1 MGVEKKAETM
11 GAEAADAI
19 SGVATYAKEQ
29 VGDLAS
35 RSQGIAR
42 DADRQIAEYTGKS
55 SDQWISQVTRLI
67 AVHPWEAVAMTAA
80 VIYLFGKLRA

>member
-1 MGVEKKAETM
+1 MGVEKKAEMM

-19 SGVATYAKEQ
+19 SGAVTYAKEQ

-35 RSQGIAR
+35 RSQGMAR
-42 DADRQIAEYTGKS
+42 DADRQVAEYTGKS
-55 SDQWISQVTRLI
+55 SDEWIDQVTRLI
-67 AVHPWEAVAMTAA
+67 TAHPWKAVAMTAV

>member
-1 MGVEKKAETM
+1 MGVGKKM

-19 SGVATYAKEQ
+19 SGAAAYAKEQ

-35 RSQGIAR
+35 RSQGMAR
-42 DADRQIAEYTGKS
+42 DADRQVTEYTGKS
-55 SDQWISQVTRLI
+55 SDEWIDQVTRLI
-67 AVHPWEAVAMTAA
+67 TAHPWKAVAMTAV